1 MLIVLVVYKRSKFG
15 QIFTYRDILLSLV
28 LIFSFNMVLL
38 TIMPV
43 TIERSISVFMLGYM
57 NKNSKVTFTEPQMS
71 VIFEKKYVHDY
82 KQIQARLN
90 EQSYSGTI
98 VQKNG
103 QYQITNRGKLF
114 VRLFSI
120 IAYLFNVNPQLIK

>member
-1 MLIVLVVYKRSKFG
+1 
-15 QIFTYRDILLSLV
+15 
-28 LIFSFNMVLL
+28 MVLL